1 MRCMADSAEAD
12 EEWADC
18 ESMPDGDE
26 DDGIVRLVDDEDAE
40 EGEDEAPPS
49 ANSRRMRLASRLAS
63 SAATCGTA
71 AALWWAPIAEA
82 ADDAGRTW
90 RTPRPRPDSLAA
102 IACRMRHSSTSS
114 SF

>member
-1 MRCMADSAEAD
+1 MRCMADSAAD

-18 ESMPDGDE
+18 ESTPDGDDD
-26 DDGIVRLVDDEDAE
+26 DDGMVRLVDDEDAD
-40 EGEDEAPPS
+40 EGEDEAAPS

-63 SAATCGTA
+63 SAATCGAA
-71 AALWWAPIAEA
+71 AALWWAPIAVV
-82 ADDAGRTW
+82 DDAERTW
-90 RTPRPRPDSLAA
+90 RTPRPSPDSLAA